1 MRSLK
6 VLALGSVSA
15 LLLTA
20 CGNAQ
25 TPEAEETFEAPEP
38 QLQTFYDQRVE
49 WRSCA
54 SNQDVLRVTEERAK
68 ERRFK
73 CATVRVPL
81 DYADPAGPT
90 IDLEM
95 VQYSTSRNNKPLVY
109 NPGGPGGSAI
119 SSLPSMVDWIFSE
132 DLLGEYSIVAVDPR
146 GVGLSAPVECLTP
159 EEIDE
164 ARALTSE
171 VTIETV
177 RKESKEL
184 GEKCLQK
191 SPDMT
196 KHSDSMS
203 AARDLDI
210 VRAAMGQESLD
221 YLGFSYGTFLGA
233 LYADTF
239 PGNVGRFVLDGAM
252 DPAATVDE
260 VSELQAKGFEDAA
273 EHWLDQ
279 AVASGSVPLTGSG
292 AEAKLQLRD
301 WLESL
306 EDRPLPTADPNRP
319 LTRAL
324 ATSSIV
330 SLLYDTESYGLASAA
345 LTQAMQQQDGSMLL
359 QIADLYADRQADGT
373 YLTNTF
379 DAFNAVNSLD
389 YKADGVEQDW
399 IKRSDTLKADL
410 PLMGS
415 DFGFASAMIEA
426 WPVESRDN
434 RKPVKAEGAPPI
446 LVVGVT
452 HDPATPYV
460 WAEALADQ
468 LESGHLLTV
477 DGWEHCG
484 YSRSAGDCV
493 VQAVDNFL
501 IDGELPEGGL
511 TCQLD

>member
-6 VLALGSVSA
+6 VLAVGSVSA

-25 TPEAEETFEAPEP
+25 TPEAEKTFEAPEP
-38 QLQTFYDQRVE
+38 QLQAFYDQRVE
-49 WRSCA
+49 WRSCG
-54 SNQDVLRVTEERAK
+54 NNEDVLRVTEDRTKTRNYA
-68 ERRFK
+68 

-81 DYADPAGPT
+81 DYADSTGPT

-95 VQYSTSRNNKPLVY
+95 VKYSQDRDNTPLVY

-132 DLLGEYSIVAVDPR
+132 DLLDEFGIVAVDPR
-146 GVGLSAPVECLTP
+146 GVGLSAPVECMTP

-164 ARALTSE
+164 ARAFSSE
-171 VTIETV
+171 VTLESV
-177 RKESKEL
+177 REESAKL
-184 GEKCLQK
+184 GEQCLAK
-191 SPDMT
+191 SPEMT
-196 KHSDSMS
+196 QHSDSMS

-210 VRAAMGQESLD
+210 VRAAMGMDTLD
-221 YLGFSYGTFLGA
+221 YFGFSYGTFLGA

-239 PGNVGRFVLDGAM
+239 PENVGRFVLDGAM
-252 DPAATVDE
+252 DPAASVDE

-273 EHWLDQ
+273 ENWLEP
-279 AVASGSVPLTGSG
+279 AVASGSVPLTGDVS
-292 AEAKLQLRD
+292 AAKVQLRE
-301 WLESL
+301 WLNSL
-306 EDRPLPTADPNRP
+306 EGRPLPTSDPDRP
-319 LTRAL
+319 LTRSL
-324 ATSSIV
+324 ATSAIV
-330 SLLYDTESYGLASAA
+330 SLLYDPESYGLASAA
-345 LTQAMQQQDGSMLL
+345 VSQAMTQQDGSMLL
-359 QIADLYADRQADGT
+359 QIADLYADRQPDGT

-379 DAFNAVNSLD
+379 DAFNVVNSLD
-389 YKADGVEQDW
+389 YTEDGSEDEWVE
-399 IKRSDTLKADL
+399 RSDLLRSEL

-426 WPVESRDN
+426 WPVDSKDN
-434 RKPVKAEGAPPI
+434 RKPVEAAGAPPI

-477 DGWEHCG
+477 EGWKHCG
-484 YSRSAGDCV
+484 YARSSGDCV
-493 VQAVDNFL
+493 VDAVDTFL

-511 TCQLD
+511 SCQL